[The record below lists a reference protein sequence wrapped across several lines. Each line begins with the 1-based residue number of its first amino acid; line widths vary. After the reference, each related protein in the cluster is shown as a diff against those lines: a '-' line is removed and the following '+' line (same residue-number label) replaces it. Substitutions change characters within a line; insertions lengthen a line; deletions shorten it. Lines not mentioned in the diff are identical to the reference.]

1 MHALLQMIDL
11 YWMVIPILLLHYF
24 ATHPLAEYNGSRSR
38 LLIFL
43 TSAWSLRLSHC
54 YLRRE
59 KWQLGDRED
68 WRFNDMRRRHGR
80 NWWWISLFAV
90 YISQQVI
97 IKYIKVLIYP
107 SPNPSQNQIFCYKI
121 PRLEAPI

>member
-1 MHALLQMIDL
+1 MIDL
-11 YWMVIPILLLHYF
+11 YWMVIPTLLLHYF
-24 ATHPLAEYNGSRSR
+24 ATHPLAEYNGWRSR
-38 LLIFL
+38 LVMFL
-43 TSAWSLRLSHC
+43 TAAWSLRLSHC

-97 IKYIKVLIYP
+97 NVNQLSKPFLI
-107 SPNPSQNQIFCYKI
+107 NPSQNQIFNFVI
-121 PRLEAPI
+121 

>member
-24 ATHPLAEYNGSRSR
+24 ATHPLAEYNGWRSR

-97 IKYIKVLIYP
+97 IKLIKVLIYP
-107 SPNPSQNQIFCYKI
+107 VLTLPKTKYFVTKSPG
-121 PRLEAPI
+121 